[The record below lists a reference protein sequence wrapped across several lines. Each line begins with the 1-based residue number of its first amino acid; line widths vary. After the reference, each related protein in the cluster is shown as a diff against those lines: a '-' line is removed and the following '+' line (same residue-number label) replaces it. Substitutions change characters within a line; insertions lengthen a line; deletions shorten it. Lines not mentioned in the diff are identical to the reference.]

1 LISEAPGFRDVGDS
15 LSSVI
20 YSSFYTQRA
29 VLKSFKASF
38 GVKSK
43 DGTGDC
49 AEYKDYEN
57 EIKDG

>member
-43 DGTGDC
+43 DGC